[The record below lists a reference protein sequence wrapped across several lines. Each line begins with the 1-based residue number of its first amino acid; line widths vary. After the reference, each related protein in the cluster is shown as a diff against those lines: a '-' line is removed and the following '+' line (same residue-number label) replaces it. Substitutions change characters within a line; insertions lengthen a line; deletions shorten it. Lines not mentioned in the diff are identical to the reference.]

1 MDFPGGLVV
10 KNPPDSARDIGL
22 IHVWED
28 STCHVAT
35 KLVQAHDPTCS
46 SNNDVC
52 PVTISVGFTKYANN
66 VNYHKIIEKADQA
79 LYYAKEHGRNKVVN
93 YDDI

>member
-1 MDFPGGLVV
+1 MRTSGILMHISSLPSPGGIGTLG
-10 KNPPDSARDIGL
+10 KEAYDFAEKLRSDI
-22 IHVWED
+22 EN
-28 STCHVAT
+28 A
-35 KLVQAHDPTCS
+35 
-46 SNNDVC
+46 NNDVC
-52 PVTISVGFTKYANN
+52 PVTISIGFTKYANN